1 MPSARQHE
9 TMDLTVGDKVCVLP
23 GRHFQDFAAG
33 DSGVVSMVDRKAQT
47 CQVYF
52 DHRLGSEPLNVAF
65 RNLSR
70 VDGGGS
76 GSSWPRAE
84 VLPLAEAE
92 DERPRRK
99 AERELDVAPVL
110 GSALGALASAG
121 YWEGAL
127 AHLGSTPSPAC
138 PSGAG
143 QQAQQDCEGC
153 GLDMQED
160 VSSLLEHKKHTEGEK
175 TGKGCVVT
183 GKYHYPV
190 MPGMRIEVSEWQHC
204 QSYCRVTEG
213 CQFFSFWPDSG
224 CELQSGPGEYRTAT
238 SAYSG
243 VISGPANCADD
254 PPGAI
259 NLLDMSFMYCA
270 AHPDAKCCKCGTCC
284 LPYCDNAKW
293 TLREGCNY
301 EVTGWCHP
309 SFPPP
314 VCFD

>member
-1 MPSARQHE
+1 MA
-9 TMDLTVGDKVCVLP
+9 GVLW
-23 GRHFQDFAAG
+23 
-33 DSGVVSMVDRKAQT
+33 
-47 CQVYF
+47 
-52 DHRLGSEPLNVAF
+52 
-65 RNLSR
+65 LSI
-70 VDGGGS
+70 
-76 GSSWPRAE
+76 
-84 VLPLAEAE
+84 L
-92 DERPRRK
+92 
-99 AERELDVAPVL
+99 
-110 GSALGALASAG
+110 ALA
-121 YWEGAL
+121 L
-127 AHLGSTPSPAC
+127 APA
-138 PSGAG
+138 AG

-160 VSSLLEHKKHTEGEK
+160 VSSLLEHKKHTQGDEVS
-175 TGKGCVVT
+175 KGCVVT

-190 MPGMRIEVSEWQHC
+190 MAGMRIEVSEWQHC

-213 CQFFSFWPDSG
+213 CQFFSYWPDHG

-243 VISGPANCADD
+243 VISGPANCQDA

-259 NLLDMSFMYCA
+259 NLLDMSFMYCGV
-270 AHPDAKCCKCGTCC
+270 HPDAKCCKCGTCC

>member
-143 QQAQQDCEGC
+143 DDGA
-153 GLDMQED
+153 LA
-160 VSSLLEHKKHTEGEK
+160 SALE
-175 TGKGCVVT
+175 
-183 GKYHYPV
+183 
-190 MPGMRIEVSEWQHC
+190 
-204 QSYCRVTEG
+204 
-213 CQFFSFWPDSG
+213 
-224 CELQSGPGEYRTAT
+224 A
-238 SAYSG
+238 SA
-243 VISGPANCADD
+243 
-254 PPGAI
+254 
-259 NLLDMSFMYCA
+259 A
-270 AHPDAKCCKCGTCC
+270 AK
-284 LPYCDNAKW
+284 
-293 TLREGCNY
+293 
-301 EVTGWCHP
+301 
-309 SFPPP
+309 
-314 VCFD
+314 